1 MPATTASREAFQT
14 RVRLVERSKR
24 FSGARFPIE
33 FMRATDTGAPP
44 LARLVRDGPGGRG
57 GEVRLKLYLCL
68 TLLATRSPYDI
79 HGVNPWAWARALG
92 LRDPDKAGTRRI
104 NDALDWLRDAHFI
117 ELERH
122 SDGKPTVMLLSP
134 AGDGGRYRD
143 RSGPAFG
150 NRYVS
155 LPVGFWIWEW
165 ITTLSATGVA
175 LLLVLLDLQGGYVE
189 DDPPWIGG
197 QDRKRYGLSE
207 ATWTRATE
215 ELTDTGLLTVRR
227 EWRGHVFDRPRL
239 RNTYWIDKER
249 LNHPPG
255 EPLTP
260 AEEEALLPPD
270 LATYFRDARQVLADR
285 QAATSAFRAQTPRR
299 RASGTGR

>member
-1 MPATTASREAFQT
+1 MPATTPSPEAFQT

-44 LARLVRDGPGGRG
+44 LARLVRDGLGGRG

-68 TLLATRSPYDI
+68 TLLATRKPYDI
-79 HGVNPWAWARALG
+79 RDVNPWSWARALG
-92 LRDPDKAGTRRI
+92 LPDPDKAGTRRI
-104 NDALDWLRDAHFI
+104 NDALDWLRDARLI

-122 SDGKPTVMLLSP
+122 SDGKPTVTLLSP
-134 AGDGGRYRD
+134 GGDGGPYRD

-150 NRYVS
+150 HRYVS
-155 LPVGFWIWEW
+155 LPVEFWIWDW

-175 LLLVLLDLQGGYVE
+175 LLLVLLDLQGGYDE
-189 DDPPWIGG
+189 DDPPWIRG
-197 QDRKRYGLSE
+197 QEKKRYGLSD
-207 ATWTRATE
+207 ATWTRAAK
-215 ELTDTGLLTVRR
+215 ELTDAGLLTTSR
-227 EWRGHVFDRPRL
+227 EWRGRDFDRPRL
-239 RNTYWIDKER
+239 RNIYWIDKER
-249 LNHPPG
+249 LDHPPG

-270 LATYFRDARQVLADR
+270 LATYFRSARQVQAER
-285 QAATSAFRAQTPRR
+285 QATRSAFRTQRPKR
-299 RASGTGR
+299 RASGTRR